1 MLSVVRSR
9 LTVPVQLA
17 FLGLNGVALLVG
29 TIYNNKTPDLY
40 ENNSHHKL
48 GWIVTWVV
56 VAQSIMAV
64 IKLYGGRAGSPAADA
79 QAQPFG
85 ATPVSVEAIAQHE
98 QMQERDVHSHHTRH
112 DGDSDT
118 PRTHSMS
125 GTTDC
130 EEDLARDYHQKLDD
144 ESETDFAEKRSL
156 LGNRAV
162 DRLLSGVPFH
172 IPSKV
177 MTAIEL
183 AHNLIDRVILLLG
196 FLAITT
202 GVVVYGGVF
211 VSSGGSRRVKICS
224 AN

>member
-1 MLSVVRSR
+1 MLSVARSR

-17 FLGLNGVALLVG
+17 FLGVNGVALLIG
-29 TIYNNKTPDLY
+29 TIYNNKTPELY

-64 IKLYGGRAGSPAADA
+64 IRLYGGRLGSPAAKA

-85 ATPVSVEAIAQHE
+85 PTPVSVEAIAQHE
-98 QMQERDVHSHHTRH
+98 QMQERDGHLHHARH

-130 EEDLARDYHQKLDD
+130 EEDLARDYHQKQDE
-144 ESETDFAEKRSL
+144 ESEADCTEKRSL
-156 LGNRAV
+156 LGNVAL
-162 DRLLSGVPFH
+162 DRFFSSVPLP

-183 AHNLIDRVILLLG
+183 AHSLIDRVILLLG
-196 FLAITT
+196 FLAMTT

-211 VSSGGSRRVKICS
+211 VSFGGSRRV
-224 AN
+224 